1 MCCAPRLERRLRAA
15 MPRSRWS
22 NPENCMLYTPLPP
35 GRRRAWSNPATWSCR
50 CGGCCAP
57 RQRVGTVTEYRPGLE
72 DLYLPA
78 AEQRRAG
85 AQLGPPGGRSRVG
98 QPPGSCPGPG
108 RARLQICQPGAAT
121 SGRAGLGG
129 RYRHARAIV
138 ELGSLGC
145 TGGCQ
150 GRGALV
156 EPTGLP
162 PTQVGRL
169 PTRTRSTGDRSR
181 SGDHRR
187 GPAPGRGCRP
197 RSAGRAGRGRRC
209 RPGDRV
215 GGIA

>member
-1 MCCAPRLERRLRAA
+1 VACAARRAWNAA
-15 MPRSRWS
+15 CGRRCRGHGGQ

-108 RARLQICQPGAAT
+108 RARLLMLPTWGGDFGSGWTGRSLSPCPAPSSNSARSAAPGRWLP
-121 SGRAGLGG
+121 RA
-129 RYRHARAIV
+129 R
-138 ELGSLGC
+138 
-145 TGGCQ
+145 
-150 GRGALV
+150 ALV
-156 EPTGLP
+156 EHSGPP

-169 PTRTRSTGDRSR
+169 HHLDQDDR
-181 SGDHRR
+181 
-187 GPAPGRGCRP
+187 
-197 RSAGRAGRGRRC
+197 
-209 RPGDRV
+209 
-215 GGIA
+215 

>member
-1 MCCAPRLERRLRAA
+1 MAGPIQIVIVGGDFVACAARRAWNAA
-15 MPRSRWS
+15 CGRRCRGHGGQ

-108 RARLQICQPGAAT
+108 RARLLMLPTWGGDFGSGWTGRSLSPCPAPSSNSARSAAR
-121 SGRAGLGG
+121 GRWLP
-129 RYRHARAIV
+129 RA
-138 ELGSLGC
+138 
-145 TGGCQ
+145 
-150 GRGALV
+150 RGA
-156 EPTGLP
+156 
-162 PTQVGRL
+162 
-169 PTRTRSTGDRSR
+169 SR
-181 SGDHRR
+181 GH
-187 GPAPGRGCRP
+187 
-197 RSAGRAGRGRRC
+197 RSAADAGRPPPPLG
-209 RPGDRV
+209 PG
-215 GGIA
+215 